1 MNDDQADPECVL
13 LLAMERAFR
22 GPEYR
27 GTQTRD
33 WQPHLKRVLQCV
45 RENDPMIK
53 ELRRVIASLNHQIS
67 NAIASIHKLHDAP
80 DFMSEALNSGDGTYR
95 P

>member
-1 MNDDQADPECVL
+1 MDDDQTCPEHVL
-13 LLAMERAFR
+13 LVAMERAFR
-22 GPEYR
+22 GPAYANA
-27 GTQTRD
+27 QTRD
-33 WQPHLKRVLQCV
+33 WQPHMKRILQCV

-53 ELRRVIASLNHQIS
+53 ELRSVIASLNHQIS